1 MRTLFFAIYIMENSP
16 GTFSKK
22 AIHQEKPIVM
32 GISESNPLAKLVI
45 APSFF
50 TLGPNKHILT
60 QLNTNFKQ
68 IAILL
73 YPHLWLSIF
82 YFVLNRENHLT
93 YTYMSCFLSE
103 IDHDNGTVKHILSH
117 LYARYEQYKDCF
129 INHRHRVYY
138 CCINC

>member
-1 MRTLFFAIYIMENSP
+1 MRTLFFAIYMENSP

-22 AIHQEKPIVM
+22 AIHQEKLIVM
-32 GISESNPLAKLVI
+32 GISAEANPLAKLVI

-50 TLGPNKHILT
+50 TLGPKCILT

-73 YPHLWLSIF
+73 YPHLYGSLF
-82 YFVLNRENHLT
+82 FNFVLNRENNHLT
-93 YTYMSCFLSE
+93 YTCPVFLSE
-103 IDHDNGTVKHILSH
+103 LDHNNGTVKHILSH
-117 LYARYEQYKDCF
+117 LDARYEQYKDCF

>member
-32 GISESNPLAKLVI
+32 GISEANPLAKLVI

-50 TLGPNKHILT
+50 TLGPKRILT

-73 YPHLWLSIF
+73 YPHLYGSLFFIL
-82 YFVLNRENHLT
+82 YLIG
-93 YTYMSCFLSE
+93 E
-103 IDHDNGTVKHILSH
+103 IT
-117 LYARYEQYKDCF
+117 
-129 INHRHRVYY
+129 
-138 CCINC
+138 